1 MNYEITQELAKS
13 GHQLAV
19 LLGTQHG
26 QMDAA
31 SLVQRMAGQLEV
43 LAAVLREKTKRSD
56 ALVAENTFLMNMA
69 ARELSTSWMF
79 HKTMLGAQA
88 ALVCIAQG
96 DIKSARDWLEG
107 TTDEAGAELPD
118 DITVAGLQ
126 DWFNAQM
133 VSNDGKTG
141 FLTRDEAEKAIRAE
155 TPATGAFLTELKAQA
170 RSEGID
176 YAASRLAAAFN
187 HGFVDKPVK
196 EVADVVRMILTAKED
211 LANDPLPAPDALS
224 GEYAEQALEGF
235 AAELR
240 KSGGQSTTDEISP
253 LPVERELLM
262 ALRKGGAA

>member
-26 QMDAA
+26 MLDAS
-31 SLVQRMAGQLEV
+31 SLVQRMSGQLEV

-88 ALVCIAQG
+88 ALVCVAQG
-96 DIKSARDWLEG
+96 DIKSARNWLEG

-126 DWFNAQM
+126 PWFDSQM

-155 TPATGAFLTELKAQA
+155 IPATDAFLSEVKAQA
-170 RSEGID
+170 ITSALDSLDGVFDTDCVME
-176 YAASRLAAAFN
+176 
-187 HGFVDKPVK
+187 
-196 EVADVVRMILTAKED
+196 
-211 LANDPLPAPDALS
+211 ANGVS
-224 GEYAEQALEGF
+224 YEEAEQRTTGALAVNSALIEF
-235 AAELR
+235 AAQLR
-240 KSGGQSTTDEISP
+240 Q
-253 LPVERELLM
+253 
-262 ALRKGGAA
+262 GGAA

>member
-1 MNYEITQELAKS
+1 MEEHAVNYEITQELAKS

-26 QMDAA
+26 QLDAA

-69 ARELSTSWMF
+69 ARELTTSWMF

-88 ALVCIAQG
+88 ALVCIVQG

-107 TTDEAGAELPD
+107 TTDEAGAELPH

-126 DWFNAQM
+126 PWFDSQM

-141 FLTRDEAEKAIRAE
+141 FLTREEAEKAIRAE
-155 TPATGAFLTELKAQA
+155 IPATEAFLREVKSQA
-170 RSEGID
+170 RQEGA
-176 YAASRLAAAFN
+176 YFVANRMLAAWDA
-187 HGFVDKPVK
+187 GFIEDTAKNA
-196 EVADVVRMILTAKED
+196 ADIARMILTSTEFMAD
-211 LANDPLPAPDALS
+211 APDGDFDRA
-224 GEYAEQALEGF
+224 F
-235 AAELR
+235 ADSVLADIAAQLR
-240 KSGGQSTTDEISP
+240 VG
-253 LPVERELLM
+253 
-262 ALRKGGAA
+262 GGA

>member
-26 QMDAA
+26 QLNAS

-88 ALVCIAQG
+88 ALVCVAQG
-96 DIKSARDWLEG
+96 DMKSAREWLQG

-141 FLTRDEAEKAIRAE
+141 FLTRDEAEKAIRTE
-155 TPATGAFLTELKAQA
+155 TPATGAFLTELKAQGVEMFALMFAEEAIKSNNITTGWRA
-170 RSEGID
+170 RASR
-176 YAASRLAAAFN
+176 AAS
-187 HGFVDKPVK
+187 
-196 EVADVVRMILTAKED
+196 
-211 LANDPLPAPDALS
+211 
-224 GEYAEQALEGF
+224 EYAE
-235 AAELR
+235 
-240 KSGGQSTTDEISP
+240 
-253 LPVERELLM
+253 
-262 ALRKGGAA
+262 ALRTGGAA

>member
-26 QMDAA
+26 MLDAS

-69 ARELSTSWMF
+69 ARELTTSWMF

-88 ALVCIAQG
+88 ALVCVAQG
-96 DIKSARDWLEG
+96 DIKSARAWLEG

-118 DITVAGLQ
+118 GITVAGLQ
-126 DWFNAQM
+126 PWFDSQM

-155 TPATGAFLTELKAQA
+155 IPATDTWQRDQMAKGVEKFSEQQ
-170 RSEGID
+170 RSFIGKTSKND
-176 YAASRLAAAFN
+176 AASSYCSREALKF
-187 HGFVDKPVK
+187 
-196 EVADVVRMILTAKED
+196 AD
-211 LANDPLPAPDALS
+211 
-224 GEYAEQALEGF
+224 Q
-235 AAELR
+235 LR
-240 KSGGQSTTDEISP
+240 QGHRY
-253 LPVERELLM
+253 ER
-262 ALRKGGAA
+262 

>member
-1 MNYEITQELAKS
+1 MNYEITKELAKS

-19 LLGTQHG
+19 LLGTQ
-26 QMDAA
+26 QQCQLDAA

-88 ALVCIAQG
+88 ALVCVAQG

-107 TTDEAGAELPD
+107 TTDEAGVELPD
-118 DITVAGLQ
+118 DITVAGLH

-141 FLTRDEAEKAIRAE
+141 FLTRDEAEKAIRAAN
-155 TPATGAFLTELKAQA
+155 PATDAWQREQLVQAHKEGAYFVAN
-170 RSEGID
+170 RM
-176 YAASRLAAAFN
+176 LAAWDA
-187 HGFVDKPVK
+187 GFIEDTAKNA
-196 EVADVVRMILTAKED
+196 ADIARMILTSTEFMADAPEGDFDRSFADGVLDNIAAK
-211 LANDPLPAPDALS
+211 LQN
-224 GEYAEQALEGF
+224 GEA
-235 AAELR
+235 
-240 KSGGQSTTDEISP
+240 
-253 LPVERELLM
+253 V
-262 ALRKGGAA
+262 

>member
-26 QMDAA
+26 QLDAA

-69 ARELSTSWMF
+69 ARELTTSWMF

-88 ALVCIAQG
+88 ALVCVAQG
-96 DIKSARDWLEG
+96 DIKSARAWLEG

-118 DITVAGLQ
+118 DITVAGLEG
-126 DWFNAQM
+126 WFNAQL

-155 TPATGAFLTELKAQA
+155 TPATGAFLTELKAQGVEMLA
-170 RSEGID
+170 G
-176 YAASRLAAAFN
+176 RL
-187 HGFVDKPVK
+187 
-196 EVADVVRMILTAKED
+196 
-211 LANDPLPAPDALS
+211 
-224 GEYAEQALEGF
+224 QALIDEGNF
-235 AAELR
+235 DGNEVGVIAGAVYTGADMAAQLR
-240 KSGGQSTTDEISP
+240 NGEA
-253 LPVERELLM
+253 V
-262 ALRKGGAA
+262 

>member
-26 QMDAA
+26 MLDAS

-43 LAAVLREKTKRSD
+43 LSAVLREKTKRSD
-56 ALVAENTFLMNMA
+56 ALVTENTFLMNMA
-69 ARELSTSWMF
+69 ARELTTSWMF

-88 ALVCIAQG
+88 AMVCIAQG

-107 TTDEAGAELPD
+107 TTDEAGAEIPD
-118 DITVAGLQ
+118 DITVAGLE
-126 DWFNAQM
+126 DWFNSQM
-133 VSNDGKTG
+133 ISNGGKTG

-155 TPATGAFLTELKAQA
+155 TPATDAFLREVKAQA
-170 RSEGID
+170 RNEGIN

-187 HGFVDKPVK
+187 HGFVDKPIK

-211 LANDPLPAPDALS
+211 LANDPLPASDALS
-224 GEYAEQALEGF
+224 GEYAEQALEEWVT
-235 AAELR
+235 ELR
-240 KSGGQSTTDEISP
+240 Q
-253 LPVERELLM
+253 
-262 ALRKGGAA
+262 GGAA

>member
-1 MNYEITQELAKS
+1 MEEHAVNYEITQELAKS

-26 QMDAA
+26 MLDAS
-31 SLVQRMAGQLEV
+31 SLVQRMSGQLEV

-88 ALVCIAQG
+88 ALVCVAQG
-96 DIKSARDWLEG
+96 DIKSARNWLEG

-126 DWFNAQM
+126 PWFDSQM

-155 TPATGAFLTELKAQA
+155 IPATEAFLREVKSQA
-170 RSEGID
+170 RQEGA
-176 YAASRLAAAFN
+176 YFVANRMLAAWDA
-187 HGFVDKPVK
+187 GFIEDTAKNA
-196 EVADVVRMILTAKED
+196 ADIARMIITSTEFMAD
-211 LANDPLPAPDALS
+211 APDGDFDRAFADSVL
-224 GEYAEQALEGF
+224 AEIAS
-235 AAELR
+235 ELR
-240 KSGGQSTTDEISP
+240 Q
-253 LPVERELLM
+253 
-262 ALRKGGAA
+262 GGAA